1 MTRRRLSLAD
11 RSTIAVPLLWLLAML
26 AVPLLAVAL
35 LSVHVIADAIP
46 PIEPLLGKAGGHW
59 TVHASMRAFH
69 MLVTDVL
76 YRSAF
81 LSALIN
87 AAFTMIG
94 CVIIGFPIALA
105 IAQAPPKR
113 RNWYVFLAILPFWT
127 SFLLRAYAW
136 IGLIRDSGPINT
148 ALLSLGL
155 IKQPIPMLFTPAAV
169 LLVMVY
175 SYLPF
180 FVLPMY
186 AVLEA
191 LPRELL
197 AAAADLG
204 AKPAYAFR
212 TITVPLA
219 LPGLISGAVL
229 VFIPAVGEY
238 VIPELVG
245 NSSTIMIGGILWDEF
260 FQNRDWPLA
269 AAIAIVTLLL
279 LIVPSFALRRWLGP
293 LGAAKQ

>member
-1 MTRRRLSLAD
+1 MTKLD
-11 RSTIAVPLLWLLAML
+11 RSMIAIPLVWLVALL
-26 AVPLLAVAL
+26 AVPLVSIAL
-35 LSVHVIADAIP
+35 LSLREIADAIP
-46 PIEPLLGKAGGHW
+46 PIAPFISHSGGHPSIQV
-59 TVHASMRAFH
+59 TVRAYH
-69 MLVTDVL
+69 MLASDPL

-81 LSALIN
+81 FSALIN

-94 CVIIGFPIALA
+94 CVLVGFPIALA
-105 IAQAPPKR
+105 IAQAPRKR
-113 RNWYVFLAILPFWT
+113 RNWYVFLAVLPFWV

-155 IKQPIPMLFTPAAV
+155 IHRPISMLFTPAAV
-169 LLVMVY
+169 WLVMVY

-186 AVLEA
+186 AVLES
-191 LPRELL
+191 LPAELI

-204 AKPAYAFR
+204 ARPFYAFR
-212 TITVPLA
+212 TITLPLA

-245 NSSTIMIGGILWDEF
+245 NSNTIMIGGILWDEF
-260 FQNRDWPLA
+260 FQNRDWLLA
-269 AAIAIVTLLL
+269 SAIAIATFLLL
-279 LIVPSFALRRWLGP
+279 MIPSYVLRRWVGP
-293 LGAAKQ
+293 LGVVKQ